1 MTSDATMGFVD
12 QVIVDTVVRWLSTGD
27 TAATD
32 GAPPHPSPKTAAAA
46 ATSAPDS
53 QRPVLGAALL
63 SRDSDHLSGL
73 QAHLAVL
80 MDAPAASALV
90 AALIGFLNSDEA
102 RGPLPPPSTARTPPG
117 AGPMAPNTARLPA
130 EVLAWCH
137 PDIGTYRVLAL
148 SDVADGILL
157 VLQSPTAKGLAL
169 LQQAGVLGRGVRLS
183 APEGGLRAV
192 WVRFAFECML
202 RASNCLPHQAP
213 DPA

>member
-1 MTSDATMGFVD
+1 
-12 QVIVDTVVRWLSTGD
+12 
-27 TAATD
+27 
-32 GAPPHPSPKTAAAA
+32 
-46 ATSAPDS
+46 
-53 QRPVLGAALL
+53 VLGAALL
-63 SRDSDHLSGL
+63 SRDSDNLSGL

-102 RGPLPPPSTARTPPG
+102 RGPLPPPSTARMPPG
-117 AGPMAPNTARLPA
+117 AGPIAPNTARLPA

-169 LQQAGVLGRGVRLS
+169 LQQAGVLGRGMRLS
-183 APEGGLRAV
+183 APECGLGAV
-192 WVRFAFECML
+192 CV
-202 RASNCLPHQAP
+202 
-213 DPA
+213 

>member
-27 TAATD
+27 TGATD
-32 GAPPHPSPKTAAAA
+32 GDPPHPSPKTTLPHGAPPHSSPKTAAAA
-46 ATSAPDS
+46 STSAPDS

-63 SRDSDHLSGL
+63 SRDSDNLSGL

-102 RGPLPPPSTARTPPG
+102 RGPLQPPSTARTQPWT
-117 AGPMAPNTARLPA
+117 GPMAPNTARLPA

-169 LQQAGVLGRGVRLS
+169 LQQAGVLGRGMRLS
-183 APEGGLRAV
+183 APECGLGAV
-192 WVRFAFECML
+192 CV
-202 RASNCLPHQAP
+202 
-213 DPA
+213 